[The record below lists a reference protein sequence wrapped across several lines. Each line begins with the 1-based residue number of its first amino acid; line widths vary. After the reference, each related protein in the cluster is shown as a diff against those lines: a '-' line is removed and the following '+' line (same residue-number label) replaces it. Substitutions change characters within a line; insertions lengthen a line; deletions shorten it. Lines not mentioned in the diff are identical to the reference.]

1 MKKKCLHCGYQWTP
15 RIETEPKAC
24 PKCKSPR
31 WNEEKRRAGRPK
43 QNRRSPISLVQFSA
57 SSISRE
63 HGRQKPFNR
72 RRHSLHSRTGGKK

>member
-1 MKKKCLHCGYQWTP
+1 MKKTCLHCGYTWTP

-43 QNRRSPISLVQFSA
+43 QNQEA
-57 SSISRE
+57 
-63 HGRQKPFNR
+63 
-72 RRHSLHSRTGGKK
+72 GK

>member
-1 MKKKCLHCGYQWTP
+1 MKKTCLHCGYQWTP

-43 QNRRSPISLVQFSA
+43 QNQEA
-57 SSISRE
+57 
-63 HGRQKPFNR
+63 
-72 RRHSLHSRTGGKK
+72 GK